1 MKTNKPIIIN
11 GQVFDRY
18 SLNFAVTGKYR
29 KDGTTDASVALRLIP
44 TRIEDEEV
52 ITAEDADKV
61 VVLGSMADADEA
73 AQTAFAAIS
82 TALQTYLVSKG
93 L

>member
-1 MKTNKPIIIN
+1 MIASTPIQFD
-11 GQVFDRY
+11 GQTFDRY
-18 SLNFAVTGKYR
+18 SLNFAVTGKYLA
-29 KDGTTDASVALRLIP
+29 DGSPDASVAMRLIP
-44 TRIEDEEV
+44 TRIESGQV
-52 ITAEDADKV
+52 ITAEDAAKA

-73 AQTAFAAIS
+73 AQTAFAAIA

>member
-1 MKTNKPIIIN
+1 MKTNNPIIIN

-29 KDGTTDASVALRLIP
+29 KDGTPDASVAMRLIP
-44 TRIEDEEV
+44 TRIEGEEV
-52 ITAEDADKV
+52 ITAEDAAKA

-73 AQTAFAAIS
+73 AQTAFAAIAA
-82 TALQTYLVSKG
+82 ALQTYLVSKG